1 MSALTPIFSLC
12 KRSGSTTTSVDSS
25 LKEPDMKPTT
35 EAIQATSRDIE
46 NDGKH
51 DPVRDFDFLF
61 GCWRVAHRKLRS
73 RLIG

>member
-1 MSALTPIFSLC
+1 MNA
-12 KRSGSTTTSVDSS
+12 
-25 LKEPDMKPTT
+25 TT

-61 GCWRVAHRKLRS
+61 GYWRVAHRKLRS
-73 RLIG
+73 RLTGCTDWKSFNRRSSAGR